1 MKKIKK
7 GFVLFGLCLAVFCC
21 LSTGLGQAATAMPDF
36 SLENASGGR
45 AISSSE
51 FKGNALLVIF
61 FATWCPP
68 CMEEIP
74 DLIKIH
80 KQFSPQGFSVIGL
93 SVDQGGPAAVEQL
106 VKKKAIN
113 YPVLMADAKT
123 MQSFGGVYGIPVSFL
138 VNKAGNV
145 VKKYM
150 GYVPSAVLIKD
161 IASVIK

>member
-7 GFVLFGLCLAVFCC
+7 GFVLFGLYLAVFCW

-36 SLENASGGR
+36 SLENVSGGP

-68 CMEEIP
+68 CIEEIP

-93 SVDQGGPAAVEQL
+93 SVDQGGPSAVEQL

>member
-1 MKKIKK
+1 MKKIQKWLM
-7 GFVLFGLCLAVFCC
+7 LFGLYLGVLGC
-21 LSTGLGQAATAMPDF
+21 LSAGTGQAATAMPDF
-36 SLENASGGR
+36 SLANASGGR
-45 AISSSE
+45 MVSSTE

-80 KQFSPQGFSVIGL
+80 NQFSPQGFSVIGL

-123 MQSFGGVYGIPVSFL
+123 MQNFGGVYGIPVSFL

-150 GYVPSAVLIKD
+150 GYVPSAVLVKD
-161 IASVIK
+161 IATVIQ